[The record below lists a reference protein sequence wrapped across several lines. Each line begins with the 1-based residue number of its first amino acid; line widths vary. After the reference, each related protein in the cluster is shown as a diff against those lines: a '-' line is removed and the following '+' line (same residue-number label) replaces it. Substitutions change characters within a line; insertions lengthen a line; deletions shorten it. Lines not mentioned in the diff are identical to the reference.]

1 MAKKFVDRLIDVLLA
16 FGISPTMAVLIV
28 WIIYFWGKK

>member
-1 MAKKFVDRLIDVLLA
+1 MAKKRINVVIDVMLA

-28 WIIYFWGKK
+28 WIIYFWR